1 MGAFN
6 EDKEKSWP
14 STIIGESM
22 IGDCSVCMA
31 RTIKKA
37 AVSPARPRR
46 AASRLS
52 AGSTAADRAMRERR
66 LVKGASRAKGC
77 EAIGVGRVRKIRRAE
92 HSGLFHRPVKK
103 ASVT

>member
-1 MGAFN
+1 VGAFN

-22 IGDCSVCMA
+22 IRDCSVCMA

-37 AVSPARPRR
+37 GEKDSP
-46 AASRLS
+46 
-52 AGSTAADRAMRERR
+52 D
-66 LVKGASRAKGC
+66 GAQWTYHC
-77 EAIGVGRVRKIRRAE
+77 
-92 HSGLFHRPVKK
+92 PVKK